1 MHKSRAFT
9 ALTVVALAVSAVF
22 AIISCSGG
30 SSEERSVAAVEKYC
44 EGETETA
51 QAPAPAAGERIITH
65 RENSAAVDRYA
76 AASAATYERD
86 ARKESKSADWRARP
100 GEDRRAPMRRP
111 VLAEASK
118 PQARLER
125 FEPQEVPPQDAPT
138 LDDAEAPDTLARS
151 GGFRQFVETAED
163 HLSTFAIDVDTA
175 AYALARKY
183 IERGQLPPR
192 DRVRVEEFVN
202 YFKYYYKSPKEG
214 AFAVYVEGAPSI
226 FGQKGHKLLKIGLK
240 TKEVKKE
247 ERKDALLIFVIDVS
261 GSMRE
266 NGKLEQAK
274 SALYC
279 LIDQMRE
286 GDRIGI
292 VTYNH
297 VAQVL
302 VKPCPA
308 GTKDELVSEI
318 RGLWPGGTTNAQAG
332 LKLGYEIACKH
343 FDPKCVN
350 RIVFL
355 SDGVANTGLT
365 SAEEIL
371 KDVKTPDT
379 CGIYLTTVGFGTDN
393 YNDALLEKL
402 ADKGDGQYAHVDTL
416 DEAKKVF
423 VDELTGTLQVM
434 AKDVKIQVDFDPE
447 VVRRYRLLGYE
458 NRAVAD
464 SKFRDDSVDA
474 GEAGAGHSVTALY
487 EIELYDTLH
496 EKLGT
501 VHVRY
506 KNPETGKATEV
517 KQAFGSGDFTDSYH
531 EASEN
536 FRLAAL
542 VAEFAEILRGSPYA
556 AGSRL
561 SAVYK
566 LASQLAP
573 EFDNRKDVMEFVSLA
588 QRAAQL
594 SGENLDDGCESLP
607 AGAWYEPPDYPQ
619 RPGYAWRE
627 ADTVRLLQVLV
638 LTLAV
643 AIMVMARVAYV
654 YGFRWR
660 RLPIKRNG

>member
-1 MHKSRAFT
+1 MHNSKAFA
-9 ALTVVALAVSAVF
+9 ALTVAALAASAVF
-22 AIISCSGG
+22 VIFSCSG
-30 SSEERSVAAVEKYC
+30 SSSERSVMKC
-44 EGETETA
+44 EDESCSESEAGYA
-51 QAPAPAAGERIITH
+51 QAPAPAAGRRVIAH
-65 RENSAAVDRYA
+65 REYDRASNKYLGEPKERYKREYA
-76 AASAATYERD
+76 EQA
-86 ARKESKSADWRARP
+86 SKSADWKMKA
-100 GEDRRAPMRRP
+100 GEDRRAPLRGPRP
-111 VLAEASK
+111 AVVTEK
-118 PQARLER
+118 PQAEPER
-125 FEPQEVPPQDAPT
+125 FVPQEIPP
-138 LDDAEAPDTLARS
+138 LGDAEAPDTLARS
-151 GGFRQFVETAED
+151 GGFRPFVQTSED

-183 IERGQLPPR
+183 IERGQLPPQ

-202 YFKYYYKSPKEG
+202 YFKYYYKSPKKG
-214 AFAVYVEGAPSI
+214 AFAVYIEGAPSI
-226 FGQKGHKLLKIGLK
+226 FGQKGHQLLKIGVK

-247 ERKDALLIFVIDVS
+247 ERKDALLTFVIDVS

-286 GDRIGI
+286 GDQIGI
-292 VTYNH
+292 VIYNH
-297 VAQVL
+297 IAQVL
-302 VKPCPA
+302 VKPCSA
-308 GTKDELVSEI
+308 EKKETLVSAI
-318 RGLWPGGTTNAQAG
+318 RGLIPGGTTNAQAG
-332 LKLGYEIACKH
+332 LKLGYELACKH

-355 SDGVANTGLT
+355 SDGVANVGAT
-365 SAEEIL
+365 SAEVIL
-371 KDVKTPDT
+371 EDVKTPDT
-379 CGIYLTTVGFGTDN
+379 CGIYLTTVGLGVDN
-393 YNDALLEKL
+393 YNDSLLEKL
-402 ADKGDGQYAHVDTL
+402 ADRGDGHYAHVDSL

-447 VVRRYRLLGYE
+447 VVKKYRLLGYE

-487 EIELYDTLH
+487 EIELYEGLDK
-496 EKLGT
+496 KLGS

-506 KNPETGKATEV
+506 KDPETGKATEM
-517 KQAFGSGDFTDSYH
+517 KQAFGSGDFTGSYH

-573 EFDNRKDVMEFVSLA
+573 EFDNRRDVVEFVRLA
-588 QRAAQL
+588 ERAAQL
-594 SGENLDDGCESLP
+594 RGESLDDGYESLP
-607 AGAWYEPPDYPQ
+607 AGAYYSPPDYPQ
-619 RPGYAWRE
+619 RPGYVWRE
-627 ADTVRLLQVLV
+627 VDTVRLLQVLV

-654 YGFRWR
+654 YGFRLR
-660 RLPIKRNG
+660 RLPARKNG